1 MANTAKNTREGVK
14 TKKKGKWE
22 QFKLKEIIGNP
33 AFLGKTVRLGDS
45 IFEVKGV
52 LAGEDE
58 KRLEK
63 GARD

>member
-1 MANTAKNTREGVK
+1 MASTTKNTQEGVK
-14 TKKKGKWE
+14 TKKRGKWE
-22 QFKLKEIIGNP
+22 KLKLKEIIGNP
-33 AFLGKTVRLGDS
+33 TFIGKTVRLGNC

-58 KRLEK
+58 KMLEQ